1 MPNKSAKSRKR
12 NRRLL
17 NQKMSRE
24 GRTAAQ
30 RKRYKRKLQN
40 KESNEN
46 EA

>member
-1 MPNKSAKSRKR
+1 MPNKSAKTRKR

-17 NQKMSRE
+17 NQKLSRE

-30 RKRYKRKLQN
+30 RKRYNRKLQN